1 MKQTNL
7 QLLKFGFPRTLLGS
21 LAMTLALTLVLA
33 LVLAAVSSSLATS
46 AFAAG
51 EPRKQQ
57 TRGAYRSEIDAL
69 ISENGV
75 PCKVAADCDAVPL
88 GVKACGGPLEFLI
101 LSKATKSK
109 ISDGLTDLTK
119 TINEMDTLANAQSGA
134 MGTCQAMIKPE
145 LTCSAGNCVK
155 AAAKK

>member
-7 QLLKFGFPRTLLGS
+7 TFLKTVISVGHLGLFFGLISIANLSTGIGP
-21 LAMTLALTLVLA
+21 LAS
-33 LVLAAVSSSLATS
+33 AAA
-46 AFAAG
+46 

-57 TRGAYRSEIDAL
+57 TRSAYRAEIDAM

-75 PCKVAADCDAVPL
+75 PCKVATDCDAVPL
-88 GVKACGGPLEFLI
+88 GVKPCGGPLEFLI

-134 MGTCQAMIKPE
+134 MGTCQAMTKPE
-145 LTCSAGNCVK
+145 LACNAGNCVK
-155 AAAKK
+155 GSAKK